1 VQRVRFACALVFS
14 VCLGCDY
21 LTVYLPHLF
30 ILLAGVANVGKA
42 VSITAYASTQ
52 PAIMRSFARDDN
64 IADVTARCQ
73 AQNMVVDQAAILLA
87 SALTW
92 SVRRSI
98 KWQMLLP
105 LVRMQSLQIW
115 TRVTWPKPWVQ
126 VIAM

>member
-1 VQRVRFACALVFS
+1 MPVQRVRFSCALIFS
-14 VCLGCDY
+14 VCLGADY
-21 LTVYLPHLF
+21 LTVYMPHLF
-30 ILLAGVANVGKA
+30 VLLAGIANIGKA

-92 SVRRSI
+92 SVRKSH
-98 KWQMLLP
+98 KWQLLLP
-105 LVRMQSLQIW
+105 LVRISRL
-115 TRVTWPKPWVQ
+115 
-126 VIAM
+126 